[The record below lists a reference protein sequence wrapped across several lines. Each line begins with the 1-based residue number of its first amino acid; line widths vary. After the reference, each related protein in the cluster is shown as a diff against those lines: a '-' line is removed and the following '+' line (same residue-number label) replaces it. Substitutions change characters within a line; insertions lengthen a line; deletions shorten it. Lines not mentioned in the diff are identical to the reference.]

1 MTSLWNS
8 AYLGC
13 CMKDVL
19 YIAVALAFFAACWYL
34 TRACEKL

>member
-1 MTSLWNS
+1 MT
-8 AYLGC
+8 LGIPWG

>member
-1 MTSLWNS
+1 
-8 AYLGC
+8 
-13 CMKDVL
+13 MKDVL